1 MLDFFNQF
9 PKSGAVMEMRS
20 KLNINFVKVLIIEE
34 WFIWSF
40 GWFCLV

>member
-1 MLDFFNQF
+1 
-9 PKSGAVMEMRS
+9 MEMRS